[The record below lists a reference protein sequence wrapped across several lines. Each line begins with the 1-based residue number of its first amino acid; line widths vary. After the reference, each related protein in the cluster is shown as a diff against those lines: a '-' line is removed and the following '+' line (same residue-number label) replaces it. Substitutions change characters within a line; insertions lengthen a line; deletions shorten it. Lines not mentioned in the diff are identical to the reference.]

1 MLVDRKRIKFQ
12 QMAVHGNYD
21 TVANTAYGDQ
31 EGANACFVVSVTLKL
46 CKTRKLTRSWTFSK
60 LDILGKSLLIEK
72 RRYRI

>member
-1 MLVDRKRIKFQ
+1 
-12 QMAVHGNYD
+12 MAVHENYD

-31 EGANACFVVSVTLKL
+31 EGANASFVVSMTLKL